1 MALVMAR
8 KWAGKPLLA
17 IGLVPLLQCV
27 VQSQGDC
34 DRGFAVDFGGR
45 DCHGRIRIRSAR
57 WPAFT
62 KSVGPPRLQAC
73 TASAVVQHV
82 EAQHASAVLAF
93 SGRLSCFTTKTPHSL
108 PSGSWTQVLSCTA

>member
-57 WPAFT
+57 WPSVHKERQAT
-62 KSVGPPRLQAC
+62 K
-73 TASAVVQHV
+73 ASG
-82 EAQHASAVLAF
+82 LYRF
-93 SGRLSCFTTKTPHSL
+93 GGR
-108 PSGSWTQVLSCTA
+108 AAR